1 MPQAIWSGS
10 ISFGLIGIP
19 VRIYPATKRNDVRFH
34 EVERA
39 TGRRVRH
46 RRVVEEAG
54 EPLDVEP
61 TSSDDAEPVGDAG
74 DVAASRLPAGSATDE
89 DDVDVAE
96 PEGGPTPSHSGPREQ
111 GPAEREVSYDDL
123 VKGYDLGDNRV
134 VTVSTEE
141 LRSLRPESTH
151 TIELE
156 EFVALSDI
164 DPVFFDRTYFAA
176 PQPDAGAEKPYALL
190 LHAMEEAGRIG
201 IGRFVLRTKEYLV
214 ALRPTEGVLALE
226 TLFYR
231 DEVRGLEEIPGVPVN
246 AKTTDREEK
255 LALQLIET
263 LTGEWSPERYRDPF
277 RERVL
282 ELIERKAGTAIA
294 VDREPAAAATSKVSD
309 LMEALKQS
317 VEAAKEARNEA
328 RKDAEASAS

>member
-19 VRIYPATKRNDVRFH
+19 VKLYPATKRNDVRFH

-46 RRVVEEAG
+46 RRVVEEIG
-54 EPLDVEP
+54 DHPDDGSTSDDVEEAVAEAVESP
-61 TSSDDAEPVGDAG
+61 RDRSAEDAIASSD
-74 DVAASRLPAGSATDE
+74 ASFG
-89 DDVDVAE
+89 
-96 PEGGPTPSHSGPREQ
+96 REIS
-111 GPAEREVSYDDL
+111 REEL
-123 VKGYDLGDNRV
+123 VKGYELGDDRL

-141 LRSLRPESTH
+141 LESLRPESTH

-156 EFVALSDI
+156 EFVALRDI
-164 DPVFFDRTYFAA
+164 DPVSFDRTYFAA
-176 PQPDAGAEKPYALL
+176 PQPNTGAEKPYALL

-201 IGRFVLRTKEYLV
+201 IGRFVLRTKEHLV
-214 ALRPTEGVLALE
+214 ALRPARGVLALE
-226 TLFYR
+226 TLFYQ

-282 ELIERKAGTAIA
+282 ELIERKAGTAITL
-294 VDREPAAAATSKVSD
+294 DREPVASATSRVSD
-309 LMEALKQS
+309 LMEALKLS
-317 VEAAKEARNEA
+317 VQAAKEARNPKA
-328 RKDAEASAS
+328 ASS

>member
-19 VRIYPATKRNDVRFH
+19 VKLYPATKRNDVRFH

-39 TGRRVRH
+39 TGRSVRH
-46 RRVVEEAG
+46 RRVVEDVG
-54 EPLDVEP
+54 EDADPGPEPDVE
-61 TSSDDAEPVGDAG
+61 SDE
-74 DVAASRLPAGSATDE
+74 
-89 DDVDVAE
+89 E
-96 PEGGPTPSHSGPREQ
+96 PEASSRAAHSGARESS
-111 GPAEREVSYDDL
+111 PTEREISREEL
-123 VKGYDLGDNRV
+123 VKGYELGDDRL

-156 EFVALSDI
+156 EFVALRDI
-164 DPVFFDRTYFAA
+164 DPVSFDRTYFAA
-176 PQPDAGAEKPYALL
+176 PQPNTGAEKPYALL

-201 IGRFVLRTKEYLV
+201 IGRFVLRTKEHLV
-214 ALRPTEGVLALE
+214 ALRPSGGVLALE
-226 TLFYR
+226 TLFYQ
-231 DEVRGLEEIPGVPVN
+231 DEVRGLDEIPGVPVN
-246 AKTTDREEK
+246 TKTTDREEK

-282 ELIERKAGTAIA
+282 ELIERKAGTAIT
-294 VDREPAAAATSKVSD
+294 VDREPAASATSRVSD
-309 LMEALKQS
+309 LMEALKLS
-317 VEAAKEARNEA
+317 VEAAKEAR
-328 RKDAEASAS
+328 KDPKAASS